1 MAAFDFPIPTA
12 LGQKF
17 TPPNGPTYS
26 WDGYAWVIPFVSG
39 GGSGNAS
46 VAVGAEPPT
55 AATQGMFWFNTNNGQ
70 LYTYYEDGNS
80 NQWGSVSGAN
90 GGSEPAP
97 EPTPAVGPGF
107 VAYYAAQTAPTGWL
121 KANGALVSRFI
132 YPELFAA
139 IGTTFGAGDGSMT
152 FQLPDLRGEFVR
164 TWDDARGV
172 DASRAFGS
180 SQAHGVGPIGLNDPG
195 HSHITQPVVYDTQ
208 APGGEISGTYVGN
221 GYTSASTT
229 GITLSGLINETRPRN
244 VALLACIKY

>member
-80 NQWGSVSGAN
+80 NQWVSVSGAN

-132 YPELFAA
+132 YPELFTA
-139 IGTTFGAGDGSMT
+139 IGTTYGTGDGSTT
-152 FQLPDLRGEFVR
+152 FNIPDMRGEFAR
-164 TWDDARGV
+164 GFDDGRGV
-172 DASRAFGS
+172 DASRALGSYQDDQYQDHTHTLTHDRSGTVNATDVPRIGTGS
-180 SQAHGVGPIGLNDPG
+180 STTLYTNGSRAGVGYRYG
-195 HSHITQPVVYDTQ
+195 S
-208 APGGEISGTYVGN
+208 
-221 GYTSASTT
+221 
-229 GITLSGLINETRPRN
+229 ETRPRN
-244 VALLACIKY
+244 RAFLAVIKY

>member
-80 NQWGSVSGAN
+80 NQWVSVSGAN

-132 YPELFAA
+132 YPELFTA
-139 IGTTFGAGDGSMT
+139 IGTTFGAGDGNMT

-180 SQAHGVGPIGLNDPG
+180 AQGDAFQGHFHAQSYRYYTWVNLGGGVLGGG
-195 HSHITQPVVYDTQ
+195 GQSSTQDT
-208 APGGEISGTYVGN
+208 APREPTDGGWGAPKI
-221 GYTSASTT
+221 A
-229 GITLSGLINETRPRN
+229 NETRPKN
-244 VALLACIKY
+244 IALLAVIKY